1 MLQGGLTI
9 DPHRCDLAIFN
20 LWLFADG
27 HQIAVVDAGF
37 HAVPL
42 AGQRKR
48 RAPLGGD
55 AHHLLDVLFEL
66 LYPNINAERSRRK
79 LTIEELAKALGVTR
93 KTVYN
98 WMVHGN
104 IPQSKLEKMA
114 EMFDCSI
121 DYLLQRSI

>member
-1 MLQGGLTI
+1 MNCSIRTSTQ
-9 DPHRCDLAIFN
+9 N
-20 LWLFADG
+20 E
-27 HQIAVVDAGF
+27 AV
-37 HAVPL
+37 
-42 AGQRKR
+42 
-48 RAPLGGD
+48 
-55 AHHLLDVLFEL
+55 
-66 LYPNINAERSRRK
+66 K
-79 LTIEELAKALGVTR
+79 LTIEEFAKALGVTR

>member
-1 MLQGGLTI
+1 M
-9 DPHRCDLAIFN
+9 
-20 LWLFADG
+20 
-27 HQIAVVDAGF
+27 
-37 HAVPL
+37 
-42 AGQRKR
+42 
-48 RAPLGGD
+48 
-55 AHHLLDVLFEL
+55 

-79 LTIEELAKALGVTR
+79 LTIEEFAKALGVTR

-104 IPQSKLEKMA
+104 ILQSKLEKMA

>member
-1 MLQGGLTI
+1 M
-9 DPHRCDLAIFN
+9 
-20 LWLFADG
+20 
-27 HQIAVVDAGF
+27 
-37 HAVPL
+37 
-42 AGQRKR
+42 
-48 RAPLGGD
+48 
-55 AHHLLDVLFEL
+55 

-98 WMVHGN
+98 WMVHVN

>member
-1 MLQGGLTI
+1 M
-9 DPHRCDLAIFN
+9 
-20 LWLFADG
+20 
-27 HQIAVVDAGF
+27 
-37 HAVPL
+37 
-42 AGQRKR
+42 
-48 RAPLGGD
+48 
-55 AHHLLDVLFEL
+55 

-79 LTIEELAKALGVTR
+79 LTIEEFAKALGVTR

-98 WMVHGN
+98 WMVQGN